1 VVPEYP
7 PIRHLYTLALAAKMA
22 EVSRRFGLVIL
33 HVHYAL
39 PHTAAALLA
48 RSILGNPSRP
58 RLVTTLHGTDV
69 TLLGLTNAYRTL
81 ANGGR
86 HSPVATALG
95 KSPAPVRLLDAAAA
109 FLVADILAD
118 DNARVR
124 TFGWASPLATR
135 GFAAVKTGT
144 SKDMRDNWC
153 LGFTDRYTIGV
164 WVGNASGE
172 AMHDVSGTSGAAPVW
187 QAIAAYLHAGSPS
200 KAPPLATGVAVRRVA
215 FDGRREPERDEL
227 FLVGSERTRVRASE
241 EVVRGARYGIAI
253 PRDGRGPFVV
263 AGQRPQ
269 LFVHHLMF
277 TNAR

>member
-1 VVPEYP
+1 
-7 PIRHLYTLALAAKMA
+7 
-22 EVSRRFGLVIL
+22 
-33 HVHYAL
+33 
-39 PHTAAALLA
+39 
-48 RSILGNPSRP
+48 
-58 RLVTTLHGTDV
+58 
-69 TLLGLTNAYRTL
+69 LTNAYRTL

-95 KSPAPVRLLDAAAA
+95 KSPAPVRVLDAAAA

-241 EVVRGARYGIAI
+241 EVVRGARYGIAS
-253 PRDGRGPFVV
+253 PRDGSIFAIDPDIPPAAQRITFEGERGTWRLDGRAIGSGERLRWAPWPGRHRLELV
-263 AGQRPQ
+263 AASGETLQTVAFEVRGAGVRADRVP
-269 LFVHHLMF
+269 
-277 TNAR
+277 R